1 MTPKAD
7 ISKAKKTQ
15 FHHARDNA
23 IASLG
28 KIVKYQMDHLVSR
41 APLDSQVLNGWLNL
55 LPISHDL
62 EEAQGQH

>member
-7 ISKAKKTQ
+7 VSKAKKTQ

-28 KIVKYQMDHLVSR
+28 KILKHQMEYLASR
-41 APLDSQVLNGWLNL
+41 APMDAQVLNGWLQL